1 MARKFLIDGN
11 WLICSEG
18 TCMQRMLVKS
28 QKTVYAHG
36 KLVAT
41 MNDRMDNNFYCLKMV
56 SAGAMVGAIVGAA
69 AAVGVIFTGG
79 AAIGGIISAVG
90 VSALTGSISGK
101 LLSLMPC
108 ICAYLTKPNKWTSV
122 KNSVLIQN
130 QMALMPDAKLNCLLG
145 GMVSIVL
152 PQIEIVLNALEL
164 SGCAYNVDNKDSPKY
179 KENKEIPNEWTE
191 IKDLKKEFGDK
202 ISGNLIKPKSGF
214 KARLFKKGNTYILA
228 FAGTELTNDYKKP
241 SLKDAITDGRQ
252 TFGLDDKEQG
262 QFSSAVLLAAE
273 IDGEIQQENKE
284 KQEGEK
290 NKRLIIT
297 GHSLGGA
304 LATIAGAITGAET
317 YTFNAAGVHEQTF
330 KDQNVNSENT
340 KHIQAYYSNKD
351 ILNIVQNNRTILA
364 ALLASSKCSLLSFL
378 GSGIF
383 LTNSVPQVSGQ
394 KIGLDTDASNW
405 FAAHSLE
412 SSKLKEALLGE
423 QKNSPDVQV
432 FTK

>member
-28 QKTVYAHG
+28 QKTVFAHG

-69 AAVGVIFTGG
+69 IAAGAIFTGG
-79 AAIGGIISAVG
+79 AAIGGIMAAVG
-90 VSALTGSISGK
+90 TSALTGSISGK

-108 ICAYLTKPNKWTSV
+108 ICACLTKPGKWTSV
-122 KNSVLIQN
+122 KNSVLIKN

-152 PQIEIVLNALEL
+152 PQIEIVLDALEL
-164 SGCAYNVDNKDSPKY
+164 SGCAYNVDDKESPKY

-191 IKDLKKEFGDK
+191 IKNLKKEFNNAMTTALYDAK
-202 ISGNLIKPKSGF
+202 TGF

-241 SLKDAITDGRQ
+241 SLKDAITDVRQ
-252 TFGLDDKEQG
+252 AFGLDDKEDG
-262 QFSSAVLLAAE
+262 QFASAVSLAKDIKTKAT
-273 IDGEIQQENKE
+273 INRKE
-284 KQEGEK
+284 
-290 NKRLIIT
+290 LIIT

-304 LATIAGAITGAET
+304 LATVAGAKTGVTT
-317 YTFNAAGVHEQTF
+317 YTFNAAGAHEQTF
-330 KDQNVNSENT
+330 KDHNISTENT
-340 KHIQAYYSNKD
+340 QHIQAYYSNKD
-351 ILNIVQNNRTILA
+351 ILNIAQNNRTILA
-364 ALLASSKCSLLSFL
+364 ALLASSQCSLLSFL

-423 QKNSPDVQV
+423 QKNSPDVKV
-432 FTK
+432 FTE

>member
-18 TCMQRMLVKS
+18 TCMQRILVNS
-28 QKTVYAHG
+28 QKTVFAHG

-56 SAGAMVGAIVGAA
+56 SAGALVGAIVGAA
-69 AAVGVIFTGG
+69 IAAGAIFTGG
-79 AAIGGIISAVG
+79 VAIGGIMAAVG
-90 VSALTGSISGK
+90 TGALTGSISGK

-108 ICAYLTKPNKWTSV
+108 ICACLTKPSKWTSV

-145 GMVSIVL
+145 GMVSIIL
-152 PQIEIVLNALEL
+152 PQIEIVLDALAL
-164 SGCAYNVDNKDSPKY
+164 SDCAYNVDDKDSPKY
-179 KENKEIPNEWTE
+179 KKNKEIPNGWTE
-191 IKDLKKEFGDK
+191 VKDFKNEFEGG
-202 ISGNLIKPKSGF
+202 ITEVLEVPKTGF
-214 KARLFKKGNTYILA
+214 KARLFKNDDTYILA
-228 FAGTELTNDYKKP
+228 FAGTEPKDDDENFD
-241 SLKDAITDGRQ
+241 LKDIITDGRQ
-252 TFGLDDKEQG
+252 AFGLDDKDEG
-262 QFSSAVLLAAE
+262 QFASAVSLSQE
-273 IDGEIQQENKE
+273 INLKV
-284 KQEGEK
+284 K
-290 NKRLIIT
+290 NKNKKLVIT
-297 GHSLGGA
+297 GHSLGGG
-304 LATIAGAITGAET
+304 LATIAGAKTGADT
-317 YTFNAAGVHEQTF
+317 YTFNAAGVHEWTF

-340 KHIQAYYSNKD
+340 KHIQAFYSNKD

-394 KIGLDTDASNW
+394 KIGLDTDASDW
-405 FAAHSLE
+405 LAAHSLE
-412 SSKLKEALLGE
+412 GSKLKEALLGE
-423 QKNSPDVQV
+423 QKNSPDVKV

>member
-69 AAVGVIFTGG
+69 AAAGAVFTGG
-79 AAIGGIISAVG
+79 AAIGGIIAAVG

-108 ICAYLTKPNKWTSV
+108 ICACLTKPNKWTSV

-152 PQIEIVLNALEL
+152 PQIEIVLDALEL

-179 KENKEIPNEWTE
+179 KKNKEIPNEWTE
-191 IKDLKKEFGDK
+191 IKDFENEFEGGITEALED
-202 ISGNLIKPKSGF
+202 SKSGF
-214 KARLFKKGNTYILA
+214 KARLYKKKETYILA
-228 FAGTELTNDYKKP
+228 FAGTDPKKDDNE
-241 SLKDAITDGRQ
+241 KETDWRDIITDGRQ
-252 TFGLDDKEQG
+252 AFGVDDKDEG
-262 QFSSAVLLAAE
+262 QFASAVSLSHEFFLKVKKK
-273 IDGEIQQENKE
+273 DCK
-284 KQEGEK
+284 
-290 NKRLIIT
+290 LIIT
-297 GHSLGGA
+297 GHSLGGG
-304 LATIAGAITGAET
+304 LASIAGAKTGADT
-317 YTFNAAGVHEQTF
+317 YTFNAAGVHEWTY
-330 KDQNVNSENT
+330 KDQNVNSENAQ
-340 KHIQAYYSNKD
+340 HIQAYYSNKD
-351 ILNIVQNNRTILA
+351 ILNIAQNNRTILA
-364 ALLASSKCSLLSFL
+364 ALLASSNCSLLSFL

-394 KIGLDTDASNW
+394 KIGLDTDASDCLS
-405 FAAHSLE
+405 AHSLE
-412 SSKLKEALLGE
+412 GSKLKEALLSE
-423 QKNSPDVQV
+423 KNNSPDVKV
-432 FTK
+432 YTK

>member
-28 QKTVYAHG
+28 QKTVFAHG

-69 AAVGVIFTGG
+69 IAAGAIFTGG
-79 AAIGGIISAVG
+79 AAIGGIMAAVG
-90 VSALTGSISGK
+90 TSALTGSISGK

-108 ICAYLTKPNKWTSV
+108 ICACLTKPGKWTSV
-122 KNSVLIQN
+122 KNSVLIKN

-152 PQIEIVLNALEL
+152 PQIEIVLDALEL
-164 SGCAYNVDNKDSPKY
+164 SGCAYNVDDKESPKY

-191 IKDLKKEFGDK
+191 IKNLEKEFGL
-202 ISGNLIKPKSGF
+202 SESMIKPKNGF
-214 KARLFKKGNTYILA
+214 KARLFKKDNTYILA
-228 FAGTELTNDYKKP
+228 FAGTEKSFEDVF
-241 SLKDAITDGRQ
+241 TDIRQ
-252 TFGLDDKEQG
+252 AFGVDDKEDG
-262 QFSSAVLLAAE
+262 QFANAVHLSSFINTKAKE
-273 IDGEIQQENKE
+273 DNK
-284 KQEGEK
+284 K
-290 NKRLIIT
+290 LIIT

-304 LATIAGAITGAET
+304 LATVAGAKTGATT

-330 KDQNVNSENT
+330 KDHNISTENAR
-340 KHIQAYYSNKD
+340 HIQAYYSNKD
-351 ILNIVQNNRTILA
+351 ILNIAQNNRTILA
-364 ALLASSKCSLLSFL
+364 ALLASSKYSFLSFL

-405 FAAHSLE
+405 LAAHSLE

-432 FTK
+432 FTE